1 MDGSIE
7 AGDRRTL
14 TPAVLASAVF
24 VVACAVGAIAFV
36 AARGGLEMP
45 IAATASDAATASPA
59 PSPAP
64 SSPVVSTP
72 APTPSPVSAATTAPT
87 LPPTTPP
94 ATPAAT
100 PRPSPAGSPDPL
112 TALPPCPGQPGCYEY
127 RIQRGDTLSGVASR
141 YRIPVL
147 VVLALNPELDDPST
161 IVVGEV
167 LYLGREPYLRL
178 EPCPDATSCY
188 RYVVQPGDTLSTI
201 AGRFRLTVE
210 AILAANPSID
220 DESTIFSGQV
230 IRLQYPEG

>member
-1 MDGSIE
+1 MDGSIR

-24 VVACAVGAIAFV
+24 VVACAVGAVAFV
-36 AARGGLEMP
+36 AARGGLQMP
-45 IAATASDAATASPA
+45 IAATASDVAAASLAPSSSPLAPPVSTAAPTASPD
-59 PSPAP
+59 PAP
-64 SSPVVSTP
+64 
-72 APTPSPVSAATTAPT
+72 TTAPT
-87 LPPTTPP
+87 VAPTAPPSAAPP
-94 ATPAAT
+94 P
-100 PRPSPAGSPDPL
+100 PSPAGSPDPL

-147 VVLALNPELDDPST
+147 VVLALNPEVDDPGT

-178 EPCPDATSCY
+178 EPCPDTTSCY
-188 RYVVQPGDTLSTI
+188 LYVVQPGDRLSTI
-201 AGRFRLTVE
+201 AGRFGVTVE

-220 DESTIFSGQV
+220 DQNTIFSGQV